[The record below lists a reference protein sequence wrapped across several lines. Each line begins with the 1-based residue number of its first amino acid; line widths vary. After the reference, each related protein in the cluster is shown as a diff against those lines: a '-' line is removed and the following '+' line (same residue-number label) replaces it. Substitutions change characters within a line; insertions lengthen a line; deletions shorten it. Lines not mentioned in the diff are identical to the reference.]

1 MSLNLQQIRD
11 FVRGHLDIE
20 VEDLPDVVLDVFIR
34 EGSKRIERAEERW
47 PFYETTYDL
56 PTVAGTRDYPF
67 STINPQLDSIHGIRG
82 QQWELKYIGVD
93 YGDKRWPR
101 NITQTAEPSH
111 FAVWGQTLRLYPD
124 PDNVYTLIVRAYR
137 KATDWVSLGAGQTPD
152 LPDELH
158 NTVATW
164 ALSKAYNQ
172 QEDLEMGAMYERQFA
187 DELNEFRRRLN
198 NTPQPQP
205 LVLNSSRAFPLLPVR
220 MRYDWE

>member
-1 MSLNLQQIRD
+1 MALNLQQIRD
-11 FVRGHLDIE
+11 FVRAHLDIE
-20 VEDLPDVVLDVFIR
+20 AEDLPDTVLDIFIR

-56 PTVAGTRDYPF
+56 PTVVAQRDYLFTDISPE
-67 STINPQLDSIHGIRG
+67 LDSIHGIRG
-82 QQWELKYIGVD
+82 EQWELKYIGAD

-101 NITQTAEPSH
+101 NIQQTAEPSH
-111 FAVWGQTLRLYPD
+111 FTTWGTTLRLYPD
-124 PDNVYTLIVRAYR
+124 PDQIYDLIVRAYR
-137 KATDWVSLGAGQTPD
+137 KPLDWVAQGSGGTPD
-152 LPDELH
+152 FPDELH

-164 ALSKAYNQ
+164 ALSKAYTQ
-172 QEDLEMGAMYERQFA
+172 QEDIEMGQVYERQFA

-205 LVLNSSRAFPLLPVR
+205 LVLNSARKFPLLPVR